1 MWREGKIPIV
11 LDRENSVK
19 PLWQQLHEQIQAYL
33 NAGSMAA
40 GDALPS
46 ERDLSE
52 WLGVSRST
60 VRRCYAELRKNQLLH
75 GRGRGGSVLTE
86 NRIRPILGRLKGF
99 TQEMAEVGKKAASK
113 VLLKRVEQNADI
125 AAIFAVDADT
135 PFLHLV
141 RVRYADGIAMTRE
154 EAWLNLALAPQLQS
168 WNGQGSSYEFLRLTC
183 GIQFA
188 YASQT
193 VEAVNSSAADNL
205 AFGFEKPQPCL
216 LLKRKAYTGQQQLIE
231 YVEGTFRGD
240 LYTYQVEL
248 VV

>member
-1 MWREGKIPIV
+1 MWREGQIPIV
-11 LDRENSVK
+11 LDRDNSIK
-19 PLWQQLHEQIQAYL
+19 PLWQQLHEQIQACL
-33 NAGSMAA
+33 DAGSMAA

-75 GRGRGGSVLTE
+75 GRGGSVLTE
-86 NRIRPILGRLKGF
+86 NLIRPTLGRLKGF
-99 TQEMAEVGKKAASK
+99 TQEMAEIGKKAASE
-113 VLLKRVEQNADI
+113 VLLKQVEQNADI
-125 AAIFAVDADT
+125 AAIFAVEAGT
-135 PFLHLV
+135 PFLHLI
-141 RVRYADGIAMTRE
+141 RVRYADGVAMTRE
-154 EAWLNLALAPQLQS
+154 EAWLNLTLAPQLQD

-183 GIQFA
+183 GIHFA

-193 VEAVNSSAADNL
+193 VEAVNSSMADNA
-205 AFGFEKPQPCL
+205 AFGFEQPQPCL